1 MGKKQKKARK
11 QARKQE
17 RKQEREPERAQERAG
32 EIALQRQQEQNE
44 ALKKEYQARNKKD
57 RKRRQDNRQAS
68 YTESILL
75 KIVLTFVFTIII
87 ILVGTNFIFMTRYA
101 DDKMFDKLY
110 PINFDNDVY
119 SNWPFV
125 PLDIDLGFI
134 DKIITQYD
142 YIIAALISMFPM
154 LLSVFP
160 RLPNYS
166 QWLADTMRITYITN
180 RLLLRMAYEQ
190 FTKEK
195 CEKDTFPKILLF
207 LVGCVEFVFF
217 TIFLIPISF
226 FLNLCYSSVM
236 ANWVAFALG
245 GFFPAFFIAIFN
257 AFYFYI
263 NYIYSSII
271 GTFVK
276 EKEECRKIITSMK
289 LDLVIIFLWVSV
301 ITILSVDAVM
311 IPTDIATIILLIV
324 FAATVIRYTH
334 AFYLWYYFD

>member
-1 MGKKQKKARK
+1 MGKKQKRARK
-11 QARKQE
+11 RERKQE
-17 RKQEREPERAQERAG
+17 RKQEREQEREQKRAFMD
-32 EIALQRQQEQNE
+32 ELERQKEEKKYQAQ
-44 ALKKEYQARNKKD
+44 KKEK
-57 RKRRQDNRQAS
+57 RKRRQDNREAS
-68 YTESILL
+68 YTETIML

-87 ILVGTNFIFMTRYA
+87 ILVGTNFIFMTRHA
-101 DDKMFDKLY
+101 DDNLFDKLY
-110 PINFDNDVY
+110 PINFDDDVY

-125 PLDIDLGFI
+125 TLDIDLGFI

-142 YIIAALISMFPM
+142 YIIDALISMFPI

-190 FTKEK
+190 FAKEQ

-226 FLNLCYSSVM
+226 FLNLCYSSVI

-276 EKEECRKIITSMK
+276 EKEECRKIITSMR

-311 IPTDIATIILLIV
+311 IPTDIATLILLIV
-324 FAATVIRYTH
+324 FSATVIRYAH